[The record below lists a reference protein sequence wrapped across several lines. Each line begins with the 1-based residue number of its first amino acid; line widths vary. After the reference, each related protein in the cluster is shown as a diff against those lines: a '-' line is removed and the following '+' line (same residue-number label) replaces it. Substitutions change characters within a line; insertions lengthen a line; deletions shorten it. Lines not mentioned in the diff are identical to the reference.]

1 MICALSYVP
10 ILPPAIATSDSVN
23 SRETKCQ
30 QLWRKYIDFT
40 IWKNKKYVIWAIAV
54 PISML
59 GYFVPYVHL
68 VSPPNQLR
76 AAVTL
81 STKSFQVAY
90 VKDILPEADG
100 KLLVLCIG
108 ATSFAGRLIFGK
120 IGDLPRV
127 NRVIL
132 QQVPFIFLKK
142 SVRINYRYLLLLNKK
157 SAFLA
162 IGIFT
167 MLLTLADSFAWLI
180 TLCLF
185 MGLFD
190 GCFVA
195 LVGPIAFDLCGPQS
209 ASQAIG
215 FLLGMSAT
223 KHSQFA

>member
-23 SRETKCQ
+23 NRETKCQ

-68 VSPPNQLR
+68 VSPRNSFALNYALQ
-76 AAVTL
+76 L

-108 ATSFAGRLIFGK
+108 VTSFAGRLIFGK

-132 QQVPFIFLKK
+132 QQVPFIFQKK
-142 SVRINYRYLLLLNKK
+142 SV
-157 SAFLA
+157 
-162 IGIFT
+162 
-167 MLLTLADSFAWLI
+167 
-180 TLCLF
+180 
-185 MGLFD
+185 
-190 GCFVA
+190 
-195 LVGPIAFDLCGPQS
+195 
-209 ASQAIG
+209 
-215 FLLGMSAT
+215 
-223 KHSQFA
+223 H